1 MGNTKNSAGKRVF
14 NDVYSFPQD
23 SQDLADDIFDFAN
36 ARSGTSAARQGLPG
50 AQRRVGMLWEET
62 DTGDVWLDTAAS
74 GWIPIFTD
82 IFGRMNRANT
92 PVTLNTTSWVD
103 ISPNANWTA
112 DTRRGGLAAYA
123 NGWVI
128 PRTGRYEIK
137 SELRASG
144 AFATAISVNKP
155 APATSEVKFAQSAA
169 VIQGVIAFASSAG
182 DDVFT
187 AGDVVR
193 LFAITGTGSPI
204 VEALRGY
211 WSIKWLGR
219 S

>member
-23 SQDLADDIFDFAN
+23 SQDLADDIDEYSN
-36 ARSGTSAARQGLPG
+36 ARRGTSAQRQALT
-50 AQRRVGMLWEET
+50 ASLRRVGMLWEET

-74 GWIPIFTD
+74 GWIPIYAD

-92 PVTLNTTSWVD
+92 PVTLNTTAWVD
-103 ISPNANWTA
+103 LSANANWAA
-112 DTRRGGLAAYA
+112 DTRRGGLAAYN
-123 NGWVI
+123 NGWII
-128 PRTGRYEIK
+128 PRAGRYEIK

-169 VIQGVIAFASSAG
+169 VVQGVIAFASSSG
-182 DDVFT
+182 DDLFA

-193 LFAITGTGSPI
+193 LFAITATGNPI